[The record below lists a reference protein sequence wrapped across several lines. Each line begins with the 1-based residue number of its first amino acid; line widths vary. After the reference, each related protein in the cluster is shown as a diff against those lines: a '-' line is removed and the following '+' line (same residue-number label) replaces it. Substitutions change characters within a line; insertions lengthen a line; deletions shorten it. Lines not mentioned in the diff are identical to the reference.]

1 MTTTQFQ
8 PGMLFE
14 VLPYEAP
21 TEVGGGWPG
30 SMENMLSVG
39 NVQTHEHVFFLNRG
53 EIFMFVK
60 CHRCKH
66 HNSSIFIDILV
77 GERLGV
83 VNYSLLRVS
92 RKL

>member
-1 MTTTQFQ
+1 MQFQ

-14 VLPYEAP
+14 ILPYEAP
-21 TEVGGGWPG
+21 TEIGGGWPG
-30 SMENMLSVG
+30 SRESMLSVG
-39 NVQTHEHVFFLNRG
+39 DTNTHEHMFYLNQG
-53 EIFMFVK
+53 EIFMFVSYHE
-60 CHRCKH
+60 CRYHR
-66 HNSSIFIDILV
+66 NDIFIDVLV